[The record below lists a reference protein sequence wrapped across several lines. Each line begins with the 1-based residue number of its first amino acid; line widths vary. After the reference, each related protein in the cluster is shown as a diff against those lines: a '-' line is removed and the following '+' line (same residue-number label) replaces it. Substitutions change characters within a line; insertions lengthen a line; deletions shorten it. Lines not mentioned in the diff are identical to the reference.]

1 MATSKE
7 KRKYTR
13 VRPRG
18 VVAHVRGPVAAFAC
32 QVENLS
38 AGGLFLR
45 TEQQLPHGTALQIDL
60 VKPGGR
66 KPLHLAG
73 MVAGVITA
81 EEAASAR
88 FIPGLG
94 VQFTDMDAEE
104 ADRLEELLAALGV
117 DRVQAV
123 VAPELRRTHPGAEGR
138 PGHAVPW
145 GSITQPTV
153 RTASPG
159 RSRAARSQAQGGDPE
174 AILRDISEALEA
186 DEAPLAT
193 SKPALPPQPAAPPPP
208 AAEPQQS
215 EAARLMTQ
223 IRGLLFQ
230 LADMQ
235 ARLKQREAE
244 IQDLR
249 AQLDDARTQIEQL
262 EQAAEP
268 RRPN

>member
-1 MATSKE
+1 VPTTKE

-18 VVAHVRGPVAAFAC
+18 VVAHVRGPSAAFAC

-45 TEQQLPHGTALQIDL
+45 TEQQLPQGTVLQIDL

-66 KPLHLAG
+66 KPLHLSG
-73 MVAGVITA
+73 LVAGVITP
-81 EEAASAR
+81 EEAATAR

-94 VQFTDMDAEE
+94 VQFTEIEADE
-104 ADRLEELLAALGV
+104 ADRLEELLTALGIE
-117 DRVQAV
+117 RMQAV
-123 VAPELRRTHPGAEGR
+123 VAPELRRTNPDAMHREDVPWASPPAAPRTPGA
-138 PGHAVPW
+138 
-145 GSITQPTV
+145 
-153 RTASPG
+153 RTA
-159 RSRAARSQAQGGDPE
+159 GDPE

-186 DEAPLAT
+186 EDAPLAT

-208 AAEPQQS
+208 NTEPQQS
-215 EAARLMTQ
+215 EPARLMTQ

-230 LADMQ
+230 LADVQ
-235 ARLKQREAE
+235 ARLRQREAE
-244 IQDLR
+244 VQDLR
-249 AQLDDARTQIEQL
+249 AQLDDAREQIEDLQ
-262 EQAAEP
+262 QRAEP

>member
-18 VVAHVRGPVAAFAC
+18 VVAHVRGPSAAFAC

-45 TEQQLPHGTALQIDL
+45 TEQQLPQGTSLQIEL

-73 MVAGVITA
+73 LVAGVITP

-94 VQFTDMDAEE
+94 VQFTEIEADE
-104 ADRLEELLAALGV
+104 ADRLEELLTVLGIE
-117 DRVQAV
+117 RVQAV
-123 VAPELRRTHPGAEGR
+123 VAPELRRTNPGRTGR
-138 PGHAVPW
+138 EEVPW
-145 GSITQPTV
+145 APP
-153 RTASPG
+153 A
-159 RSRAARSQAQGGDPE
+159 SRAPAARGATGDPE

-186 DEAPLAT
+186 EEAPLAT

-208 AAEPQQS
+208 NTEPHQS
-215 EAARLMTQ
+215 DASRLMTQ

-230 LADMQ
+230 LADVQ
-235 ARLKQREAE
+235 ARLRQREAE
-244 IQDLR
+244 VQDLR
-249 AQLDDARTQIEQL
+249 AQLDDAREQIDQL
-262 EQAAEP
+262 ERGAEP

>member
-1 MATSKE
+1 VATGKE

-18 VVAHVRGPVAAFAC
+18 VVAHVRGPSAAFAC

-45 TEQQLPHGTALQIDL
+45 TEQQLPQGTALQIDL

-73 MVAGVITA
+73 LVAGVITP
-81 EEAASAR
+81 EEAATAR

-94 VQFTDMDAEE
+94 VQFTAIEADE
-104 ADRLEELLAALGV
+104 ADRLEELLTALGIE
-117 DRVQAV
+117 RVQAV
-123 VAPELRRTHPGAEGR
+123 VAPELRQTAPGREE
-138 PGHAVPW
+138 VPW
-145 GSITQPTV
+145 
-153 RTASPG
+153 ASP
-159 RSRAARSQAQGGDPE
+159 SAAPRAPAAKGAAGDPE

-186 DEAPLAT
+186 EEAPLAT

-208 AAEPQQS
+208 NVEPQQS
-215 EAARLMTQ
+215 EVSRLMTQ

-230 LADMQ
+230 LADVQ
-235 ARLKQREAE
+235 VRLRQREAE

-249 AQLDDARTQIEQL
+249 AELDDARGQIEQL
-262 EQAAEP
+262 ERGAEP

>member
-7 KRKYTR
+7 KRKSTR

-18 VVAHVRGPVAAFAC
+18 VVAHVRGPSAAFAC

-45 TEQQLPHGTALQIDL
+45 TEQQLPQGTALQIDL

-73 MVAGVITA
+73 LVAGVITP

-94 VQFTDMDAEE
+94 VQFTEIEADE
-104 ADRLEELLAALGV
+104 ADRLEELLTALGI

-123 VAPELRRTHPGAEGR
+123 VAPELRRTNPGGAEQ
-138 PGHAVPW
+138 VPW
-145 GSITQPTV
+145 AS
-153 RTASPG
+153 TAPAARAPAQG
-159 RSRAARSQAQGGDPE
+159 AGRAARGQGPAGDPE

-208 AAEPQQS
+208 NAEPQQS

-230 LADMQ
+230 LADVQ
-235 ARLKQREAE
+235 ARLRQREAE
-244 IQDLR
+244 VQDLR
-249 AQLDDARTQIEQL
+249 AQLDDAREQIEQL
-262 EQAAEP
+262 ERTAEP

>member
-1 MATSKE
+1 VATSKE

-18 VVAHVRGPVAAFAC
+18 VVAHVRGPSAAFAC

-45 TEQQLPHGTALQIDL
+45 TEQQLPQGTALQIDL
-60 VKPGGR
+60 VKLGGR
-66 KPLHLAG
+66 KSLHLSG
-73 MVAGVITA
+73 LVAGVITP

-94 VQFTDMDAEE
+94 VQFTDIEADE
-104 ADRLEELLAALGV
+104 ADRLEELLTALGIE
-117 DRVQAV
+117 RVQAV
-123 VAPELRRTHPGAEGR
+123 VAPELRRTSPGQTGR
-138 PGHAVPW
+138 EQVPW
-145 GSITQPTV
+145 
-153 RTASPG
+153 ASPG
-159 RSRAARSQAQGGDPE
+159 VAPRAPAARGAAGDPE

-186 DEAPLAT
+186 EEAPLAT
-193 SKPALPPQPAAPPPP
+193 SKPALPPQPAAPPSPS
-208 AAEPQQS
+208 ADPQQS
-215 EAARLMTQ
+215 EVARLMTQ

-230 LADMQ
+230 LADVQ
-235 ARLKQREAE
+235 SRLRQREGE

-249 AQLDDARTQIEQL
+249 AQLDDAREQIEQL
-262 EQAAEP
+262 ERGAEP

>member
-7 KRKYTR
+7 KRKHAR

-18 VVAHVRGPVAAFAC
+18 VVAHVRGPSAAFAC
-32 QVENLS
+32 PVENLS

-45 TEQQLPHGTALQIDL
+45 TEQQLPRGTELHIAL

-73 MVAGVITA
+73 LVAGVITP

-94 VQFTDMDAEE
+94 VQFTEIDADE
-104 ADRLEELLAALGV
+104 ANRLEELLTALGI

-123 VAPELRRTHPGAEGR
+123 VGPELRRTNPGASE
-138 PGHAVPW
+138 AEQFPW
-145 GSITQPTV
+145 
-153 RTASPG
+153 ASPAPSNAG
-159 RSRAARSQAQGGDPE
+159 GRAARSQGRQGDPE
-174 AILRDISEALEA
+174 TILRDISEALEA
-186 DEAPLAT
+186 EDAPLAT

-208 AAEPQQS
+208 NAEPQPS
-215 EAARLMTQ
+215 DAARLMTQ
-223 IRGLLFQ
+223 VRGLLFQ
-230 LADMQ
+230 LADAQ
-235 ARLKQREAE
+235 ARLRQREAE
-244 IQDLR
+244 ILDLR
-249 AQLDDARTQIEQL
+249 AQLDDARSQIEEL
-262 EQAAEP
+262 EQAAAP

>member
-1 MATSKE
+1 VATTKE

-18 VVAHVRGPVAAFAC
+18 IVAHVRGPSAAFAC

-45 TEQQLPHGTALQIDL
+45 TEHQLPQGTALQIDL
-60 VKPGGR
+60 MKAGGR
-66 KPLHLAG
+66 KPLHVSG
-73 MVAGVITA
+73 MVAGVITP

-88 FIPGLG
+88 FIAGLG
-94 VQFTDMDAEE
+94 VQFTEIEGDE
-104 ADRLEELLAALGV
+104 ADRLEELLTALGI

-123 VAPELRRTHPGAEGR
+123 VAPELRRTDPGRKGMSD
-138 PGHAVPW
+138 VPW
-145 GSITQPTV
+145 D
-153 RTASPG
+153 SPAE
-159 RSRAARSQAQGGDPE
+159 RPARRPAPPSSDPE

-186 DEAPLAT
+186 EEAPLAT
-193 SKPALPPQPAAPPPP
+193 SKPALPRQPAAPPPP
-208 AAEPQQS
+208 PTEPQPS

-223 IRGLLFQ
+223 VRGLLFQ
-230 LADMQ
+230 LADAQ
-235 ARLKQREAE
+235 ARLRQREAE

-249 AQLDDARTQIEQL
+249 AQLDDAREQIEQL
-262 EQAAEP
+262 ERSSQP

>member
-13 VRPRG
+13 VKPRG
-18 VVAHVRGPVAAFAC
+18 VVAHVRGPSAAFAC

-45 TEQQLPHGTALQIDL
+45 TEQQLPQGTALQIDL

-73 MVAGVITA
+73 LVAGVITP
-81 EEAASAR
+81 EEAATAR

-94 VQFTDMDAEE
+94 VQFTAIEADE
-104 ADRLEELLAALGV
+104 ADRLEELLTALGIE
-117 DRVQAV
+117 RVQAV
-123 VAPELRRTHPGAEGR
+123 VAPELRRTGR
-138 PGHAVPW
+138 EEVPW
-145 GSITQPTV
+145 GSSGP
-153 RTASPG
+153 AP
-159 RSRAARSQAQGGDPE
+159 RSSGTKGSAGDPE

-186 DEAPLAT
+186 EEAPLAT

-208 AAEPQQS
+208 NAEPQQS
-215 EAARLMTQ
+215 EVARLMTQ
-223 IRGLLFQ
+223 MRGLLFQ
-230 LADMQ
+230 LADVQ
-235 ARLKQREAE
+235 ARLRQRDAE
-244 IQDLR
+244 VQDLR
-249 AQLDDARTQIEQL
+249 AQLDDARDQIEQL
-262 EQAAEP
+262 ERGAEP

>member
-1 MATSKE
+1 MRRGRLKAVATSKE

-18 VVAHVRGPVAAFAC
+18 VVAHVRGPSAAFAC
-32 QVENLS
+32 PVENLS

-45 TEQQLPHGTALQIDL
+45 TEQQLPRGTELHIAL

-73 MVAGVITA
+73 LVAGVITP

-94 VQFTDMDAEE
+94 VQFTQIDADE
-104 ADRLEELLAALGV
+104 ANRLEELLTALGI

-123 VAPELRRTHPGAEGR
+123 VAPELRRTN
-138 PGHAVPW
+138 
-145 GSITQPTV
+145 
-153 RTASPG
+153 PG
-159 RSRAARSQAQGGDPE
+159 RTGEDQFPWSTPASSPPGNRARAQARSSDPE
-174 AILRDISEALEA
+174 AILRDISEAREA
-186 DEAPLAT
+186 EEAPLAT
-193 SKPALPPQPAAPPPP
+193 SKPALPPQPRAPPPP
-208 AAEPQQS
+208 NAEPQPS
-215 EAARLMTQ
+215 DAARLMTQ
-223 IRGLLFQ
+223 VRGLLFQ
-230 LADMQ
+230 LADAQ
-235 ARLKQREAE
+235 ARLRQREAE

-249 AQLDDARTQIEQL
+249 AQLDDARSQIEEL

>member
-1 MATSKE
+1 VATTKE

-18 VVAHVRGPVAAFAC
+18 VVAHVRGPSAAFAC

-45 TEQQLPHGTALQIDL
+45 TEQQLPQGTVVQIDL

-73 MVAGVITA
+73 LVAGVITP

-94 VQFTDMDAEE
+94 VQFTEIEADE
-104 ADRLEELLAALGV
+104 ADRLEELLTALGI
-117 DRVQAV
+117 DRMQAV
-123 VAPELRRTHPGAEGR
+123 VAPELRRTNPGGE
-138 PGHAVPW
+138 PEEVPW
-145 GSITQPTV
+145 SLSAP
-153 RTASPG
+153 
-159 RSRAARSQAQGGDPE
+159 AARAPATGRVARAQATDPE

-208 AAEPQQS
+208 NAEPQQS
-215 EAARLMTQ
+215 EASRLMTQ

-230 LADMQ
+230 LADVQ
-235 ARLKQREAE
+235 SRLRQRDAE
-244 IQDLR
+244 VQDLR
-249 AQLDDARTQIEQL
+249 AQLDDARQQIDQL
-262 EQAAEP
+262 EQGAEP

>member
-1 MATSKE
+1 VATSKE

-18 VVAHVRGPVAAFAC
+18 VVAHVRGPTAAFAC

-45 TEQQLPHGTALQIDL
+45 TEQQLAQGTALQIDL

-66 KPLHLAG
+66 KPLHLTG
-73 MVAGVITA
+73 LVAGVITP

-94 VQFTDMDAEE
+94 VQFTEIEADE
-104 ADRLEELLAALGV
+104 ADRLEELLTALGIE
-117 DRVQAV
+117 RVQAV
-123 VAPELRRTHPGAEGR
+123 VAPELRRT
-138 PGHAVPW
+138 
-145 GSITQPTV
+145 
-153 RTASPG
+153 SPG
-159 RSRAARSQAQGGDPE
+159 REEVPWPSPGAAPRPPPAKGASGDPE

-186 DEAPLAT
+186 EEAPLAT
-193 SKPALPPQPAAPPPP
+193 SKPALPPQPAAPPIPT
-208 AAEPQQS
+208 AEPQQS
-215 EAARLMTQ
+215 EVARLMTQ

-230 LADMQ
+230 LADAQ
-235 ARLKQREAE
+235 SQLRQREAE

-249 AQLDDARTQIEQL
+249 AQLDDAREQIEQL
-262 EQAAEP
+262 ERGAES

>member
-1 MATSKE
+1 M
-7 KRKYTR
+7 
-13 VRPRG
+13 RPRG
-18 VVAHVRGPVAAFAC
+18 VVAHVRGPSAAFAC

-45 TEQQLPHGTALQIDL
+45 TEQQLPQGTALQIDL

-73 MVAGVITA
+73 LVAGVITA
-81 EEAASAR
+81 E
-88 FIPGLG
+88 G
-94 VQFTDMDAEE
+94 VQFTEIEADE
-104 ADRLEELLAALGV
+104 ADRLEELLTALGI
-117 DRVQAV
+117 DRVHAV
-123 VAPELRRTHPGAEGR
+123 VAPELRRTNPGGAEQ
-138 PGHAVPW
+138 VPW
-145 GSITQPTV
+145 ALAAPAARAPAQG
-153 RTASPG
+153 AG
-159 RSRAARSQAQGGDPE
+159 RAARGQGPAGDPE

-208 AAEPQQS
+208 NAEPQQS

-230 LADMQ
+230 LTDVQ
-235 ARLKQREAE
+235 GRLRQRESE
-244 IQDLR
+244 VQDLR
-249 AQLDDARTQIEQL
+249 AQLDDAREQIEQL

>member
-1 MATSKE
+1 M
-7 KRKYTR
+7 
-13 VRPRG
+13 RPRG
-18 VVAHVRGPVAAFAC
+18 VVAHVRGPSAAFAC

-45 TEQQLPHGTALQIDL
+45 TEQQLPQGTALQIDL

-73 MVAGVITA
+73 LVAGVITA
-81 EEAASAR
+81 EEAATAR
-88 FIPGLG
+88 FIAGLG
-94 VQFTDMDAEE
+94 VQFTEIEADE
-104 ADRLEELLAALGV
+104 ADRLEELLTALGI

-123 VAPELRRTHPGAEGR
+123 VAPELRRTNPGGEEAEQ
-138 PGHAVPW
+138 VP
-145 GSITQPTV
+145 SALSAP
-153 RTASPG
+153 A
-159 RSRAARSQAQGGDPE
+159 RAPAQGAGPATRGQGPAGDPE

-208 AAEPQQS
+208 NAEPQQS
-215 EAARLMTQ
+215 EASRLMTQ

-230 LADMQ
+230 LADVQ
-235 ARLKQREAE
+235 GRLRQRESE
-244 IQDLR
+244 VQDLR
-249 AQLDDARTQIEQL
+249 AQLDDAREQIEQL

>member
-7 KRKYTR
+7 KRKSTR

-18 VVAHVRGPVAAFAC
+18 VVAHVRGPSAAFAC

-45 TEQQLPHGTALQIDL
+45 TEQQLPQGTALQIDL

-66 KPLHLAG
+66 KSLHLSG
-73 MVAGVITA
+73 LVAGVITP

-94 VQFTDMDAEE
+94 VQFTEIEADE
-104 ADRLEELLAALGV
+104 ADRLEELLTALGIE
-117 DRVQAV
+117 RVQAV
-123 VAPELRRTHPGAEGR
+123 VAPELRRTSPGQTGR
-138 PGHAVPW
+138 EQVPW
-145 GSITQPTV
+145 
-153 RTASPG
+153 ASPG
-159 RSRAARSQAQGGDPE
+159 VAPRAPAARGAAGDPE

-186 DEAPLAT
+186 EEAPLAT
-193 SKPALPPQPAAPPPP
+193 SKPALPPQPAAAPPPS
-208 AAEPQQS
+208 ADPQQS
-215 EAARLMTQ
+215 EVARLMTQ

-230 LADMQ
+230 LADVQ
-235 ARLKQREAE
+235 SRLRQREGE

-249 AQLDDARTQIEQL
+249 AQLDDAREQIEQL
-262 EQAAEP
+262 ERGAEP